1 MGQAQGGTGLH
12 GTGGIAKNMED
23 NINMKTSDNCYSN
36 LEVGKKYYHGSG
48 VEKNY
53 SKAAEIFR
61 RLAEL
66 GDADAQN
73 YLGVMYKNG
82 QGVKKDYVKAAE
94 WYRIAAE
101 QGNPAGALSLA
112 KLYDKGKGV
121 PQDYVEAAKWYKIA
135 AEHDIKLAQTRLGEM
150 YEKGLGVPQ
159 DSEKAAYWTKK
170 GVYLRSWI
178 FNMKTLFERSNRY
191 KRLNEMIAKVTDPK
205 LKSSLIKTRDEY
217 WNRIQKLNKPNFTDE
232 DYEQIK
238 QEHQRIDDLI
248 SKME

>member
-1 MGQAQGGTGLH
+1 MKENKNMKYCDNHDYNLETGKNYYH
-12 GTGGIAKNMED
+12 GTGVK
-23 NINMKTSDNCYSN
+23 
-36 LEVGKKYYHGSG
+36 
-48 VEKNY
+48 KNY
-53 SKAAEIFR
+53 RKAAEIFG
-61 RLAEL
+61 RLAEQ
-66 GDADAQN
+66 GDTDAQN

-150 YEKGLGVPQ
+150 YEKGLGVSQ

-232 DYEQIK
+232 DYNQIK
-238 QEHQRIDDLI
+238 QEHERMDDFI
-248 SKME
+248 SKMEKLI